1 MTKIICCLFLLGC
14 LTSFTLSNNM
24 DNVPINRV
32 QVIGSHNSYKKAI
45 DPKLFK
51 LVQSRD
57 SVGMSKI
64 DYEHISLTDQL
75 NLGLLNLE
83 IDVYSDEKGGRYA
96 HPKGLQWVKDQPPF
110 DPKGEM
116 MEPGFKVFHVID
128 LDFRSHCLTFK
139 DGLQQLKAWSNAHPN
154 HNPVFIT
161 IEPKD
166 EKSKDPIFSIP
177 EVFTEKTFEELD
189 KAFLDYLGADKIIT
203 PDQVRGK
210 YATLEQAVL
219 HNNWP
224 TLKAARGKFLFILDA
239 KERKKELYIAG
250 HPSLKGRILFAN
262 AEAGTPEAAAMI
274 LNNPKDPQIK
284 QLVKKGY
291 IIRTRADSDTK
302 EARENDYSSFEAAK
316 ESGAQIITTDY
327 YQKSTHFKSD
337 YVVSFDGVS
346 KYFRL
351 NPLFAG
357 KVTN

>member
-1 MTKIICCLFLLGC
+1 MKLISGLLVSLLFPLLVFKTDTGDVTINKI
-14 LTSFTLSNNM
+14 
-24 DNVPINRV
+24 
-32 QVIGSHNSYKKAI
+32 QVIGSHNSYKEAI
-45 DPKLFK
+45 NPKLFK
-51 LVQSRD
+51 LLQARD

-83 IDVYSDEKGGRYA
+83 IDVYSDEKGGKYA
-96 HPKGLQWVKDQPPF
+96 HPKALQWVKDQPPF

-128 LDFRSHCLTFK
+128 LDFRSHCLTLK
-139 DGLQQLKAWSNAHPN
+139 DGLQQLKAWSDAHPD

-166 EKSKDPIFSIP
+166 EKPKNPMFSIP

-203 PDQVRGK
+203 PDEVRGK
-210 YATLEQAVL
+210 YATLEKAVL

-239 KERKKELYIAG
+239 KERKKDLYIAG
-250 HPSLKGRILFAN
+250 HPSLKGRVLFAN

-284 QLVKKGY
+284 ELVKKGY

-302 EARENDYSSFEAAK
+302 EARENDNSSFEAAK

-337 YVVSFDGVS
+337 YVVSFDGAS

-351 NPLFAG
+351 NPVFAG
-357 KVTN
+357 KGTK